1 MRPSSNQLY
10 SGAASRLADEQTI
23 QSFGIDGFTLMEIA
37 ATRGADYILNQF
49 PTHRKLLVIAG
60 KGNNAGDALAISRI
74 ITAHGYATDIFFVL
88 GDENLSSDT
97 QRNLSLIKK
106 LQELSP
112 ETAPRLVKEL
122 HPQKYNLILDGLFGT
137 GLQNDIKGHP
147 AEIIKQI
154 NQSGIPIISMDIP
167 SGLHADSGKIMGV
180 AVYAKVTLLFGTRKL
195 GCYLGD
201 GPLISGERILC
212 ELPFPEKYLEQ
223 EYPVRL
229 LNVTTEIQ
237 SPVLLK
243 PRHKYEA
250 GVAYVIGGSPGLTGA
265 AILAAKAAWSTG
277 CGAVTVCTPRGLS
290 PAYDAHLVE
299 QTRLLC
305 GSNSDK
311 EFKPSHAE
319 FLLDE
324 ISKRPGV
331 VVIGPGLGRSNDTIS
346 FVETFLKQYSGNIII
361 DADALHAL
369 SLIGAHS
376 IHPNAN
382 VILTPHPGELKKLH
396 DIEHPSPKTLKFLI
410 RTYPNPEKTTLLSK
424 GFPSIVSN
432 HKMCYIT
439 EYDTRIF
446 GRAGFGDV
454 LAGKISG
461 FLSKRYSS
469 ESAACL
475 ALIEGWEKAKTIK
488 SEIELSPLKIL

>member
-37 ATRGADYILNQF
+37 ATRGADYILTHF
-49 PTHRKLLVIAG
+49 PTHQKLLVIAG

-74 ITAHGYATDIFFVL
+74 LVAHGYASDIYFVL

-97 QRNLSLIKK
+97 QQNLSIIKK
-106 LQELSP
+106 LQEISP
-112 ETAPRLVKEL
+112 ETAPKVVSEL
-122 HPQKYNLILDGLFGT
+122 HPEKYDLILDGLFGT

-167 SGLHADSGKIMGV
+167 SGLHADLGKIMGV
-180 AVYAKVTLLFGTRKL
+180 AVHATVTLLFGTRKL

-201 GPLISGERILC
+201 GSLVSGERVLC
-212 ELPFPEKYLEQ
+212 ELPFPENFLEQ

-229 LNVTTEIQ
+229 LNETTEIQ
-237 SPVLLK
+237 LPVVSK
-243 PRHKYEA
+243 PKHKYEA
-250 GVAYVIGGSPGLTGA
+250 GVVYVIGGSPGLTGA

-277 CGAVTVCTPRGLS
+277 CGAVTVCTPCGLS

-305 GSNSDK
+305 GSESDTV
-311 EFKPSHAE
+311 FKPSHAD
-319 FLLDE
+319 FLLNE

-346 FVETFLKQYSGNIII
+346 FVESFLKQYSGNIII

-376 IHPNAN
+376 IHPSAS

-396 DIEHPSPKTLKFLI
+396 DIEHPSPKTLKTLI
-410 RTYPNPEKTTLLSK
+410 SSYPNPEKTTILAK
-424 GFPSIVSN
+424 GFPSIVSSN
-432 HKMCYIT
+432 KMCYIT
-439 EYDTRIF
+439 DYDTRIF
-446 GRAGFGDV
+446 GRAGFGDI

-461 FLSKRYSS
+461 FLSKGHDS
-469 ESAACL
+469 ETAACL
-475 ALIEGWEKAKTIK
+475 ALLEGWKKAKTLK